1 MIAGREGGF
10 SATWTALPPMIAP
23 PHAQAQS
30 CAKAILTDIK
40 HLFLASSGWLSRRAG
55 ILRRCF
61 GYVEHMQ
68 RIGLSS
74 SSLTMIAWSGG
85 CSGPL
90 LGKCV
95 PIQDKAFP
103 AVNEREASS

>member
-30 CAKAILTDIK
+30 CAKAILTDIE
-40 HLFLASSGWLSRRAG
+40 HLFLATSGWLSRRAG

-61 GYVEHMQ
+61 GYVDHMQ

-74 SSLTMIAWSGG
+74 SALTMIAAPGG
-85 CSGPL
+85 CSGRL
-90 LGKCV
+90 LGNCV
-95 PIQDKAFP
+95 PIQDKA
-103 AVNEREASS
+103 VERVKERRATS